1 MIENLLQNQ
10 VRRRFQKAIIIN
22 KMEVLQMKHFNFQK
36 WLLMLALVIFIQNGT
51 VIVYNMAEG
60 SDACSGEGGIST
72 LSDKP
77 YLDDNYS

>member
-1 MIENLLQNQ
+1 
-10 VRRRFQKAIIIN
+10 
-22 KMEVLQMKHFNFQK
+22 MKHFNFQK
-36 WLLMLALVIFIQNGT
+36 WLLMLVLVILIQNGT
-51 VIVYNMAEG
+51 VIVYNIAEG

>member
-1 MIENLLQNQ
+1 
-10 VRRRFQKAIIIN
+10 
-22 KMEVLQMKHFNFQK
+22 MKRFNFGK

-51 VIVYNMAEG
+51 IIVYNTAEG
-60 SDACSGEGGIST
+60 SDACSGGGGIST